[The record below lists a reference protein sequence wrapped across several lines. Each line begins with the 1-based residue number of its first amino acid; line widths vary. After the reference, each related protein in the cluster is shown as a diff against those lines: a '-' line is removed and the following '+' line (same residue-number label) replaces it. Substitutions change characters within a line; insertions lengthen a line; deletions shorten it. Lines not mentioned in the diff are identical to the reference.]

1 MEKQHKQWVRL
12 GKNLSTL
19 IGIVMIL
26 IFFYVYRPVR
36 DDNAEFV
43 GDSLRTVTD
52 SIPVLKTVAENVV
65 IDPNVATYEQFL
77 DAGFSAKQ
85 AKHCLNYRNKGGHFR
100 KKEDL
105 KKIYSIGEQ
114 DYDRLVS
121 HISIPEKKTK
131 QSNIFQKKEKKPE
144 NQNKKIF
151 RVNINTCDTTELKQ
165 IPGIGGFRAK
175 KIIERREKLGG
186 FYAVEQLYTI
196 YSLDSLMVEAIR
208 EYIIIDTNQI
218 KKININTATFKE
230 INNYPLIS
238 YEQTKNIVE
247 YRKIVGEIKDVEELR
262 TNHIVNP
269 DDFEILQFYI
279 KTFD

>member
-1 MEKQHKQWVRL
+1 MEKQNKQWVRL

-43 GDSLRTVTD
+43 GDSLRTATD

-105 KKIYSIGEQ
+105 KKIYSISEQ

-131 QSNIFQKKEKKPE
+131 QSNIFQKEEKKPE
-144 NQNKKIF
+144 NKNKKIF

-230 INNYPLIS
+230 INNHPLIS

>member
-36 DDNAEFV
+36 DGNAEFV

-77 DAGFSAKQ
+77 DAGFSVKQ

-131 QSNIFQKKEKKPE
+131 QSNIFPKKEKKPE

-218 KKININTATFKE
+218 KKININIATFKE
-230 INNYPLIS
+230 INNHPLIS

>member
-1 MEKQHKQWVRL
+1 MEKQNKQWVRL

-114 DYDRLVS
+114 DYDRLVL
-121 HISIPEKKTK
+121 HISISEQKTK
-131 QSNIFQKKEKKPE
+131 QLDVPRKEEKKPE

-230 INNYPLIS
+230 INNHPLIS

>member
-1 MEKQHKQWVRL
+1 MEKQNKQWVRL

-77 DAGFSAKQ
+77 DAGFSVKQ

-105 KKIYSIGEQ
+105 KKIYSISEQ

-131 QSNIFQKKEKKPE
+131 QSNIFQKEEKKPE

-218 KKININTATFKE
+218 KKININIATFKE
-230 INNYPLIS
+230 INNHPLIS

>member
-1 MEKQHKQWVRL
+1 MEKQNKQWVRL

-19 IGIVMIL
+19 IGVVMIL
-26 IFFYVYRPVR
+26 IFFYVYRPVH

-43 GDSLRTVTD
+43 DDFVQSVIDTFPISRL
-52 SIPVLKTVAENVV
+52 VAEDIV
-65 IDPNVATYEQFL
+65 INPNIATYEQFL
-77 DAGFSAKQ
+77 EAGFSVKQ
-85 AKHCLNYRNKGGHFR
+85 AKHCLNYRNKGGQFR

-105 KKIYSIGEQ
+105 KKIYSISEQ
-114 DYDRLVS
+114 DYARLVS
-121 HISIPEKKTK
+121 HISIPEQKTRQQIVQQKTEKKQEVGEKKT
-131 QSNIFQKKEKKPE
+131 
-144 NQNKKIF
+144 F

-196 YSLDSLMVEAIR
+196 YSMDSVFVNSIR
-208 EYIIIDTNQI
+208 EYITIDQSQI

-230 INNYPLIS
+230 INKHPMIS
-238 YEQTKNIVE
+238 YEQTQNIVN
-247 YRKIVGEIKDVEELR
+247 YKKIVGEIKDVEELR

-269 DDFEILQFYI
+269 EDFEILQFYI

>member
-1 MEKQHKQWVRL
+1 MEKQNKQWVRL

-77 DAGFSAKQ
+77 GAGFSAKQ

-105 KKIYSIGEQ
+105 KKIYSISEQ

-131 QSNIFQKKEKKPE
+131 QSNIFQKEEKKPE

-218 KKININTATFKE
+218 KKFNINTATFKE
-230 INNYPLIS
+230 INNHPLIS

>member
-1 MEKQHKQWVRL
+1 MEKQNKQWVRL

-105 KKIYSIGEQ
+105 KKIYSISEQ

-131 QSNIFQKKEKKPE
+131 QSNIFQKEEKKPE

-230 INNYPLIS
+230 INNHPLIS

>member
-43 GDSLRTVTD
+43 GDSLRTATD

-77 DAGFSAKQ
+77 DAGFSVKQ

-105 KKIYSIGEQ
+105 KKIYSISEQ
-114 DYDRLVS
+114 DYDRLVL
-121 HISIPEKKTK
+121 HISISEQKTK
-131 QSNIFQKKEKKPE
+131 QLDIPRKEEKKPE

-186 FYAVEQLYTI
+186 FYAVEQLYTV
-196 YSLDSLMVEAIR
+196 YSLDSLAVNTIR

-218 KKININTATFKE
+218 KRININTATFKE
-230 INNYPLIS
+230 INKHPLIS
-238 YEQTKNIVE
+238 YEQTKNIVD

-269 DDFEILQFYI
+269 NDFEILQFYI

>member
-1 MEKQHKQWVRL
+1 MEKQNKQWVRL

-65 IDPNVATYEQFL
+65 IDPNVASYEQFL

-105 KKIYSIGEQ
+105 KKIYSISEL

-131 QSNIFQKKEKKPE
+131 QSNIFQKEEKKPE

-230 INNYPLIS
+230 INNHPLIS

>member
-43 GDSLRTVTD
+43 GDSLRTATD
-52 SIPVLKTVAENVV
+52 SIPVLKIVAENVV

-114 DYDRLVS
+114 DYDRLVL
-121 HISIPEKKTK
+121 HISIFEQKTK
-131 QSNIFQKKEKKPE
+131 QLNVPRKEEKKPE

-230 INNYPLIS
+230 INNHPLIS

-262 TNHIVNP
+262 SNHIVNP

>member
-1 MEKQHKQWVRL
+1 M
-12 GKNLSTL
+12 
-19 IGIVMIL
+19 
-26 IFFYVYRPVR
+26 
-36 DDNAEFV
+36 
-43 GDSLRTVTD
+43 
-52 SIPVLKTVAENVV
+52 
-65 IDPNVATYEQFL
+65 
-77 DAGFSAKQ
+77 
-85 AKHCLNYRNKGGHFR
+85 
-100 KKEDL
+100 
-105 KKIYSIGEQ
+105 
-114 DYDRLVS
+114 
-121 HISIPEKKTK
+121 
-131 QSNIFQKKEKKPE
+131 
-144 NQNKKIF
+144 
-151 RVNINTCDTTELKQ
+151 NINTCDTTELKQ

-196 YSLDSLMVEAIR
+196 YSLDSFMVEAIR

-230 INNYPLIS
+230 INNHPLIS

-269 DDFEILQFYI
+269 DDFEFLQFYI